1 MSGKLEIAIDKMF
14 LSVSDRLGREKVD
27 RAMDEREVEAAER
40 AEEERIRQAVAKGE
54 LSARDGA
61 QQSSSKAE
69 TVETVRIVHRRQTA
83 RRDMDMELPFF
94 DEGDAS
100 HAQSHVEAMRQ
111 QRATFERQQRDRKTL
126 RKLSVSTGA
135 LLFSRHVQSRQAKK
149 WIERMTKDVK
159 STADEKGEQQDAK
172 DVASKLGSMVA
183 TELGKAGR
191 TQIKLRPKKVQKK
204 RKHKITSQFSLE

>member
-1 MSGKLEIAIDKMF
+1 ME
-14 LSVSDRLGREKVD
+14 
-27 RAMDEREVEAAER
+27 EREAEAAER

-61 QQSSSKAE
+61 QQSNSKAE
-69 TVETVRIVHRRQTA
+69 TVETVRVVHRRQTA

-126 RKLSVSTGA
+126 RKLSLSTGA
-135 LLFSRHVQSRQAKK
+135 LLFSRHIQSGQAKK
-149 WIERMTKDVK
+149 WLE
-159 STADEKGEQQDAK
+159 STGKAINSKVDTQVEPKENK
-172 DVASKLGSMVA
+172 DVASKLGSLVA
-183 TELGKAGR
+183 NELGKAGR
-191 TQIKLRPKKVQKK
+191 TQIKLRPKKMLKK
-204 RKHKITSQFSLE
+204 RKHTTSFSFE